1 MHSTRHKQLQSGFT
15 LLEVM
20 ITLVIV
26 SIITAIAYPS
36 YVNNVT
42 RARRAEVRGLLSE
55 NAQFMERFFTENN
68 SYTLDLA
75 GVAPALPVTTSPR
88 TAVGT
93 SVMYNISIVPP
104 TALTPA
110 NPNTFTL
117 QAVPVNT
124 MAADPCVTYTVNSLG
139 QKNNVGTLTG
149 GMTIDTCWSK

>member
-1 MHSTRHKQLQSGFT
+1 MHSTRHKQLQTGFT

-75 GVAPALPVTTSPR
+75 GAAPVLPVLVSPR
-88 TAVGT
+88 TASGT
-93 SVMYNISIVPP
+93 KVMYNISILAS
-104 TALTPA
+104 TQT
-110 NPNTFTL
+110 TFTM
-117 QAVPVNT
+117 QAVPVNV
-124 MAADPCVTYTVNSLG
+124 MASDACVTYTINNLG
-139 QKNNVGTLTG
+139 QKNNTGTLTG
-149 GMTIDTCWSK
+149 GMTVDTCWSK